1 MSCLQCRILA
11 SVLSGDRLCGSK
23 VEFRKVHCNK
33 HSGEY
38 DSGGLRTT
46 PSPTSLEGL
55 KSHVLRFFLF
65 AIVPCPAPLLPPGLS
80 VVGKRGSDYLS
91 LCRIGMD

>member
-55 KSHVLRFFLF
+55 KSHVPRFCLF
-65 AIVPCPAPLLPPGLS
+65 AIVPCPPAPLLPPCPFSG
-80 VVGKRGSDYLS
+80 GKTWQ
-91 LCRIGMD
+91 